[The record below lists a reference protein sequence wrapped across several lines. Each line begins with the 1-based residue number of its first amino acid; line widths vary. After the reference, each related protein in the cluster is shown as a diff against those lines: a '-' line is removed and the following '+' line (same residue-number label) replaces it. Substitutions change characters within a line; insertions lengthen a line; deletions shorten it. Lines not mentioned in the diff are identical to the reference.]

1 MLCNSWN
8 KSVRLMFD
16 VPLSTRALRRNETVE
31 IHTNQEIFQLHLTNL
46 KFSESSSQY
55 PITNYKKRLQ
65 IYTGSNLRNILLMTT
80 KDDISELV
88 PSDIHEMLYIPVA
101 KHEEWRIEM
110 VKELIDVKY
119 GESVIE
125 NLSNTEIEELLEDIC
140 TT

>member
-1 MLCNSWN
+1 
-8 KSVRLMFD
+8 
-16 VPLSTRALRRNETVE
+16 
-31 IHTNQEIFQLHLTNL
+31 
-46 KFSESSSQY
+46 
-55 PITNYKKRLQ
+55 
-65 IYTGSNLRNILLMTT
+65 MTT

-101 KHEEWRIEM
+101 EHDEWRIEM

-125 NLSNTEIEELLEDIC
+125 NLSNTEIEELLENIC